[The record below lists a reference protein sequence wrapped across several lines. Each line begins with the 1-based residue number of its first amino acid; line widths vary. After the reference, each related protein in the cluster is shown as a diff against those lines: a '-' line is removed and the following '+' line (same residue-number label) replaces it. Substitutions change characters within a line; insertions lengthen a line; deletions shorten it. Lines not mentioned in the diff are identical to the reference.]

1 MEAETTL
8 SYTNVGAA
16 SVEDNKVQVE
26 QETKSANKTRVE
38 QKVNHVIQ

>member
-1 MEAETTL
+1 MGIYLIRRRMEAETTL

-26 QETKSANKTRVE
+26 
-38 QKVNHVIQ
+38 

>member
-8 SYTNVGAA
+8 SCTNVGAS
-16 SVEDNKVQVE
+16 SVEDKIKFKKE
-26 QETKSANKTRVE
+26 AKRDNKTRVE